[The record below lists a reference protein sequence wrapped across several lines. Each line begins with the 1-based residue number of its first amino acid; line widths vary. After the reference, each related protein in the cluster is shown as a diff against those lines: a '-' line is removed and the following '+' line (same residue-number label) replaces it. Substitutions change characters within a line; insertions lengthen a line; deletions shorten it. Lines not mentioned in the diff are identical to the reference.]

1 MYKINWHGL
10 EMTITREFA
19 LAVVESMGIHT
30 NTEEAPTVEEPK
42 ERITDEAQTTLTHY
56 VAFRAPHATG
66 WRSHCSRCGSEGRK
80 CLSRLNHRCWDC
92 VETEWMRGDA
102 V

>member
-1 MYKINWHGL
+1 MYNIEWQGK
-10 EMTITREFA
+10 TITIGQEFA
-19 LAVVESMGIHT
+19 LKVVEAVTM

-66 WRSHCSRCGSEGRK
+66 WRSHCSRCGTAGRK

-92 VETEWMRGDA
+92 IDTNDETVQG
-102 V
+102 VLV